1 MLMFKAS
8 QRAAGCRVVSHQPR
22 LTDPLVRT
30 WLQEWADSL
39 NNGDSTDEAVLFG
52 VKLETILATE
62 TDSIAHLTSLRVSWR
77 ELIILAPTAF
87 NMSLWTSR
95 NGRLLMIGG
104 IGSGQEG
111 FREPP
116 THLRH
121 LSCLRNLF
129 KEDGPMSIQWNGR
142 FHCDAVLPRRA
153 DADNV
158 VLRLVD
164 HLADESRKGRQ
175 SDPAPSDSQSPN
187 GPQRRST
194 ASLEPA
200 Q

>member
-1 MLMFKAS
+1 
-8 QRAAGCRVVSHQPR
+8 
-22 LTDPLVRT
+22 VRT

-39 NNGDSTDEAVLFG
+39 NSEGSTDEAILLG
-52 VKLETILATE
+52 AKLGTILAAR

-77 ELIILAPTAF
+77 ELVILAPSAF

-95 NGRLLMIGG
+95 SDRLLMIGG
-104 IGSGQEG
+104 IGSAQEG

-116 THLRH
+116 THLRR
-121 LSCLRNLF
+121 LPCLWSLF
-129 KEDGPMSIQWNGR
+129 KEDGHVSIQWNGR

-158 VLRLVD
+158 LLFSCCVFLRIWKPVNFC
-164 HLADESRKGRQ
+164 RGKGR
-175 SDPAPSDSQSPN
+175 PWRIVFGMLFAIEC
-187 GPQRRST
+187 QRNM
-194 ASLEPA
+194 LA